1 MVLNPLVQDEVIQRT
16 IRPCCK
22 WQQIISTP
30 IKQFLKHENKR
41 MKNNH
46 QLKDECKMLLERIR
60 KMLPES
66 EKQKIEQLLR
76 DILDVAKQMSS
87 NNKVSPED
95 LKKTGEENH
104 HLKQELQTAIETKS
118 SVLKKL
124 DRVEKEKGVLES
136 RIEQIT
142 IQQSCLAQ
150 LVCEPLFSTVKAMLT
165 FVEEYG
171 DGGIRQW
178 LSNNESNKKIDPMTQ
193 KILVAMNF
201 ALFLSK
207 MNEAGVFEQKYKHNL
222 LDGIFR

>member
-1 MVLNPLVQDEVIQRT
+1 
-16 IRPCCK
+16 
-22 WQQIISTP
+22 
-30 IKQFLKHENKR
+30 
-41 MKNNH
+41 MKNNQ

-95 LKKTGEENH
+95 LKKMVEEIH

-136 RIEQIT
+136 RIEEIT
-142 IQQSCLAQ
+142 IQHACLAQ
-150 LVCEPLFSTVKAMLT
+150 VVCEPLFSTVKAMLT

-178 LSNNESNKKIDPMTQ
+178 LSNNESNKKIDLMTQ

-207 MNEAGVFEQKYKHNL
+207 MNETGVFEQKYKHHL
-222 LDGIFR
+222 LDGMFR